1 MHIVF
6 KNLFSMPGVFIIL
19 LMLLLGNGL
28 SSAINGIIPGSV
40 IGMVL
45 LFLALLSKIIK
56 PEMIRKPA
64 GYLIN
69 HMSLFFIPAGVGLM
83 TAWDLIASNWVSII
97 VSSAVSTVVVL
108 AVVGLV
114 QQKMEKK

>member
-1 MHIVF
+1 
-6 KNLFSMPGVFIIL
+6 MPGVFIIL

-83 TAWDLIASNWVSII
+83 TAWDLIASHWVSII
-97 VSSAVSTVVVL
+97 VSSVVSTVVVL

>member
-1 MHIVF
+1 
-6 KNLFSMPGVFIIL
+6 MPGVFIIL

-28 SSAINGIIPGSV
+28 SSAINGIIPGSD

-69 HMSLFFIPAGVGLM
+69 HMSLFFDGLFCSGNAFFGPASGLGY
-83 TAWDLIASNWVSII
+83 
-97 VSSAVSTVVVL
+97 VL
-108 AVVGLV
+108 P
-114 QQKMEKK
+114 QQGFDDQR

>member
-1 MHIVF
+1 
-6 KNLFSMPGVFIIL
+6 MPGVFIIL

-28 SSAINGIIPGSV
+28 SSSINGIIPGSV

-45 LFLALLSKIIK
+45 LFLALLSKIVK
-56 PEMIRKPA
+56 PETIRKPA

-69 HMSLFFIPAGVGLM
+69 HMSLFFVPAGVGLM
-83 TAWDLIASNWVSII
+83 TAWDLIASHWAAII
-97 VSSAVSTVVVL
+97 VSSVVSTVLVL

>member
-1 MHIVF
+1 
-6 KNLFSMPGVFIIL
+6 MPGVFIIL

-28 SSAINGIIPGSV
+28 SSVINGVIPGSV

-45 LFLALLSKIIK
+45 LFLALLTKMIK
-56 PEMIRKPA
+56 PEMVRKPA

-69 HMSLFFIPAGVGLM
+69 HMSLFFVPAGVGLM
-83 TAWDLIASNWVSII
+83 NAWDLISSNWAAII
-97 VSSAVSTVVVL
+97 VSSLVSTIVVL

-114 QQKMEKK
+114 QQKLEKK

>member
-1 MHIVF
+1 
-6 KNLFSMPGVFIIL
+6 MPGVFIIL

-28 SSAINGIIPGSV
+28 SSVINGIIPGSV

-45 LFLALLSKIIK
+45 LFLALLLKIVK
-56 PEMIRKPA
+56 PETIRKPA

-83 TAWDLIASNWVSII
+83 NAWDMISSNWAAII
-97 VSSAVSTVVVL
+97 VSSSVSTVLVL

-114 QQKMEKK
+114 QQKLEKK

>member
-1 MHIVF
+1 
-6 KNLFSMPGVFIIL
+6 MPGVFIIL

-83 TAWDLIASNWVSII
+83 TAWDLIASHWLSII
-97 VSSAVSTVVVL
+97 VSSVVSTVLVL
-108 AVVGLV
+108 VVVGLV

>member
-1 MHIVF
+1 MHNLSLNIVF
-6 KNLFSMPGVFIIL
+6 MPGVFIIL

-28 SSAINGIIPGSV
+28 SSVINGIIPGSV

-45 LFLALLSKIIK
+45 LFLALLLKIVK
-56 PEMIRKPA
+56 PETIRKPA

-83 TAWDLIASNWVSII
+83 NAWDMISSNWAAII
-97 VSSAVSTVVVL
+97 VSSSVSTVLVL

-114 QQKMEKK
+114 QQKLEKK

>member
-1 MHIVF
+1 
-6 KNLFSMPGVFIIL
+6 MPGVFIIL
-19 LMLLLGNGL
+19 LMLLLGDGL

-83 TAWDLIASNWVSII
+83 TAWDLIASHWVSII
-97 VSSAVSTVVVL
+97 VSSVVSTVVVL

>member
-1 MHIVF
+1 
-6 KNLFSMPGVFIIL
+6 MPGVFIIL

-40 IGMVL
+40 IGMAL

-69 HMSLFFIPAGVGLM
+69 HMSLFFIPVGVGLM
-83 TAWDLIASNWVSII
+83 TAWDLIASHWLSII
-97 VSSAVSTVVVL
+97 VSSVVSTVVVL

>member
-1 MHIVF
+1 
-6 KNLFSMPGVFIIL
+6 MPGVFIIL

-56 PEMIRKPA
+56 PETIRKPA

-83 TAWDLIASNWVSII
+83 TAKDLIASHWVSII
-97 VSSAVSTVVVL
+97 VSSVVSTVVVL

>member
-1 MHIVF
+1 
-6 KNLFSMPGVFIIL
+6 MPGVFIIL

-28 SSAINGIIPGSV
+28 SSVINGIIPGSV

-56 PEMIRKPA
+56 PEMVRKPA

-83 TAWDLIASNWVSII
+83 NAWGMISSHWLAII
-97 VSSAVSTVVVL
+97 VSSSVSTIVVL

-114 QQKMEKK
+114 QQKLEKNNGNPVK

>member
-1 MHIVF
+1 M
-6 KNLFSMPGVFIIL
+6 

-28 SSAINGIIPGSV
+28 SYVINGIIPGSV

-45 LFLALLSKIIK
+45 LFVALLTKIVK

-83 TAWDLIASNWVSII
+83 NAWGMIASNWVTII
-97 VSSAVSTVVVL
+97 VSSVVSTVIIF
-108 AVVGLV
+108 AVVGIV
-114 QQKMEKK
+114 QQKLEKK

>member
-1 MHIVF
+1 
-6 KNLFSMPGVFIIL
+6 MPGVFIIL

-45 LFLALLSKIIK
+45 LFLALLFKIIK
-56 PEMIRKPA
+56 PETIRKPA

-83 TAWDLIASNWVSII
+83 TAWDLIASHWISII
-97 VSSAVSTVVVL
+97 VSSVVSTIVVL
-108 AVVGLV
+108 SVVGLV

>member
-1 MHIVF
+1 
-6 KNLFSMPGVFIIL
+6 MPGVFIIL
-19 LMLLLGNGL
+19 LMLLLGDGL

-45 LFLALLSKIIK
+45 LFCALLSKIIK

-83 TAWDLIASNWVSII
+83 TAWDLIASHWVSII
-97 VSSAVSTVVVL
+97 VSSVVSTVVVL

>member
-1 MHIVF
+1 
-6 KNLFSMPGVFIIL
+6 MPGVFIIL

-83 TAWDLIASNWVSII
+83 TAWDLIASHWVSII
-97 VSSAVSTVVVL
+97 VSSVVSTVIVL